1 MYIIYKFFFAS
12 KGGCRQRLQESFQPE
27 DSCGSVVPGQQ
38 GTSVHLNIRTSCTSI
53 KIYNLNC
60 SSNSNS
66 LSPTTS
72 GAEGRSC
79 QAAFHSTNLNCN
91 HSCPSEDQYRSRNH
105 QHHHHHQHR
114 ISSDIISSSL
124 RQSHSHSLSLCSV
137 QSNPMATTRIPLAA
151 EDNNCSLRLSS
162 CQPLKFPLA
171 SEWLV

>member
-1 MYIIYKFFFAS
+1 M
-12 KGGCRQRLQESFQPE
+12 
-27 DSCGSVVPGQQ
+27 
-38 GTSVHLNIRTSCTSI
+38 SI

-72 GAEGRSC
+72 GVAEGRSC
-79 QAAFHSTNLNCN
+79 LAAFHSNNLNTCN
-91 HSCPSEDQYRSRNH
+91 HACPPEDQSRSRNQH
-105 QHHHHHQHR
+105 QYQHQHR
-114 ISSDIISSSL
+114 ISSDIISTSL
-124 RQSHSHSLSLCSV
+124 RQSNSHSLSLCSV
-137 QSNPMATTRIPLAA
+137 QSNPMMNNRIPLAA

>member
-1 MYIIYKFFFAS
+1 MTT
-12 KGGCRQRLQESFQPE
+12 P
-27 DSCGSVVPGQQ
+27 
-38 GTSVHLNIRTSCTSI
+38 
-53 KIYNLNC
+53 

-79 QAAFHSTNLNCN
+79 QAAFHSNNLNCN
-91 HSCPSEDQYRSRNH
+91 HFCPSEDQYRSRNH
-105 QHHHHHQHR
+105 QQYRQHQHHHHHQHQHQHR
-114 ISSDIISSSL
+114 ISSDIVSSSL
-124 RQSHSHSLSLCSV
+124 RQSHSYSLSLCSV
-137 QSNPMATTRIPLAA
+137 QSNPMSSTRIPLAA